1 MQIGVKVLNI
11 PIAAILMK
19 MEEQLRQAKTA
30 ASQQRLRE
38 HVAAVR
44 ALCDLV
50 LEKEEEKEM
59 TVASSAIVAPL
70 SIPQGKS
77 ERIDIGDDANGPS
90 LFDF

>member
-1 MQIGVKVLNI
+1 MLNI
-11 PIAAILMK
+11 PIAAILTK

-38 HVAAVR
+38 HIAAVR

-50 LEKEEEKEM
+50 LEKEEAKE
-59 TVASSAIVAPL
+59 TAAVSSAAVVPL

>member
-1 MQIGVKVLNI
+1 MKVLNI
-11 PIAAILMK
+11 PIAAILTK

-38 HVAAVR
+38 HIAAVR

-50 LEKEEEKEM
+50 LEKEEAKE
-59 TVASSAIVAPL
+59 TAAVSSAAVVPL

>member
-1 MQIGVKVLNI
+1 MNI
-11 PIAAILMK
+11 PIAAILTK

-38 HVAAVR
+38 HIAAVR

-50 LEKEEEKEM
+50 LEKEEAEAKE
-59 TVASSAIVAPL
+59 TTAVSSAAVVPL

>member
-1 MQIGVKVLNI
+1 MLNV
-11 PIAAILMK
+11 PIAAILTK

-30 ASQQRLRE
+30 ASPQRLRE

-50 LEKEEEKEM
+50 LEKEEEKET
-59 TVASSAIVAPL
+59 TVASVAATAPL

>member
-1 MQIGVKVLNI
+1 MLNI
-11 PIAAILMK
+11 PIAAILTK
-19 MEEQLRQAKTA
+19 MEEQLRQAKVA
-30 ASQQRLRE
+30 ASPQRLRE

-50 LEKEEEKEM
+50 LEKEEEKE
-59 TVASSAIVAPL
+59 TAVTSVAAAAPL